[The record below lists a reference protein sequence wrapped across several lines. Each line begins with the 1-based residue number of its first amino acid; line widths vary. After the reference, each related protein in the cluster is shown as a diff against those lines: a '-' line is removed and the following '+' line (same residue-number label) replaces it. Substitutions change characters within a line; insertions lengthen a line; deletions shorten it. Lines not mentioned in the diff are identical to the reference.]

1 MLELSLN
8 ILDVAE
14 NSVRAGASLIEIEL
28 CEDLAADRLTI
39 MIRDNGCG
47 MDAAQLE
54 RVSDP
59 FFSTKTVRRIGLGVP
74 LLKQAAEAAGGSF
87 AIESTPGQGTRVTA
101 SFQHAHLD
109 RQPLGDVAGAL
120 TTLILGAP
128 EIDFVY
134 THRVDNREFCL
145 DTRELRDPELSL
157 NDPAV
162 LGLIAENVR
171 EGLSE
176 IGSRA

>member
-1 MLELSLN
+1 MLELALN

-14 NSVRAGASLIEIEL
+14 NSVRAGASLIEIGL
-28 CEDLAADRLTI
+28 SEDFAADTFII
-39 MIRDNGCG
+39 MIVDNGCG
-47 MDAAQLE
+47 MSAAQLE

-59 FFSTKTVRRIGLGVP
+59 FFTTKTVRHVGLGVP

-87 AIESTPGQGTRVTA
+87 AISSFAGEGTAVVA
-101 SFQHAHLD
+101 SFQHSHLD

-128 EIDFVY
+128 AVDFVY
-134 THRVDNREFCL
+134 THRVNELEFCL

-162 LGLIAENVR
+162 LRLIAENVR
-171 EGLSE
+171 EGLLE
-176 IGSRA
+176 IGARA